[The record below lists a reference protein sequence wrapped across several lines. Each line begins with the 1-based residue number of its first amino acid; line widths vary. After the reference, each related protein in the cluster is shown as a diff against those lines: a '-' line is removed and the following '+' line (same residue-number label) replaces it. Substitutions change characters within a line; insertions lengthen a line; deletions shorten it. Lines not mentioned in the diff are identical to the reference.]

1 VRTIAPV
8 ADTIRLPSAR
18 ISVEREIYEGTEA
31 KSITRKAMTV
41 KIKCTR
47 PKYASGELEFSRFE
61 DVWSWLCG
69 IKRLSKGAVGRW
81 LYSLAKTGF
90 ISMYST
96 RYSFE
101 INSGFHD
108 YFLARELGFKVG
120 LLKTRRF
127 GDSFSR
133 ERAVALDFAKE
144 LDKHISKLHQP

>member
-1 VRTIAPV
+1 M
-8 ADTIRLPSAR
+8 
-18 ISVEREIYEGTEA
+18 EI
-31 KSITRKAMTV
+31 

-47 PKYASGELEFSRFE
+47 PKYASGEPEFSRFE
-61 DVWSWLCG
+61 DVWHWLCG
-69 IKRLSKGAVGRW
+69 IKGLSKGSVGRW
-81 LYSLAKTGF
+81 LYGLAKTGF
-90 ISMYST
+90 IRMYSA
-96 RYSFE
+96 RYSIE

-144 LDKHISKLHQP
+144 LDKHISKSHQP